1 MNIFGFRPFKGKF
14 NLGNSDDIPT
24 NDDGTLIGAIKQ
36 INTHLTANN
45 DAPFRFGYDSNTGK
59 YGFITN
65 EGGADTFN
73 PFSSGG
79 VIKVGSASTANTQ
92 IDISSRPD
100 YSTFT
105 VNNFLVVEKSDGTV
119 SATTYGY
126 NGNART
132 TYFTGTYAKPIMSY
146 NAATGILTITP
157 SKITGSGGDHGG
169 QNYSNSAYIAC
180 DVYLVTSEIENL

>member
-14 NLGNSDDIPT
+14 SLGNSDDIPT

-36 INTHLTANN
+36 INTHLTASN
-45 DAPFRFGYDSNTGK
+45 DAPFRFDYDPDTDNYGYIVD
-59 YGFITN
+59 
-65 EGGADTFN
+65 EGGADTFH

-79 VIKVGSASTANTQ
+79 VKKIGSVTTANTQ
-92 IDISSRPD
+92 IDVSSNPGH
-100 YSTFT
+100 STFT

-119 SATTYGY
+119 TATTYGY

-132 TYFTGTYAKPIMSY
+132 TFFTGTYAKPIMSY
-146 NAATGILTITP
+146 DAATGILTITP
-157 SKITGSGGDHGG
+157 SKITGSGGDHGA

-180 DVYLVTSEIENL
+180 DVYLVTSEIENI